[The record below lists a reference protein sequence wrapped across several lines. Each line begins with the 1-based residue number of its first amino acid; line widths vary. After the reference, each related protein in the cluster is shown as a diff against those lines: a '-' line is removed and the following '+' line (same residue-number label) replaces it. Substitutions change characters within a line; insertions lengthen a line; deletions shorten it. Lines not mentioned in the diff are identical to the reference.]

1 MPTTVTA
8 MVAAIALAIPVI
20 SLMITPS
27 VIASAMIVV
36 MFMAIVMLAF
46 VAIMLVRFA

>member
-1 MPTTVTA
+1 MPTTVIA
-8 MVAAIALAIPVI
+8 MVAAIALAVLVV

-27 VIASAMIVV
+27 VIASAMMV
-36 MFMAIVMLAF
+36 VMLAF